1 MENIICI
8 FIFPTGG
15 IQFRMNN
22 SDFNSKRIVRM
33 FIMSVC
39 NIKPSDIAREL
50 HLSDSFVRKHL
61 EGVRYCMLVDKYLTA
76 LFFGFL
82 DEGGNNG

>member
-1 MENIICI
+1 MENIYI
-8 FIFPTGG
+8 IFPTGG
-15 IQFRMNN
+15 FQIRMND
-22 SDFNSKRIVRM
+22 SDFNAKRIVRT

-39 NIKPSDIAREL
+39 NVKTTDIAREL

-61 EGVRYCMLVDKYLTA
+61 EGVRYCILVDKYLTA

-82 DEGGNNG
+82 DEGENNG

>member
-1 MENIICI
+1 MLFRSKI
-8 FIFPTGG
+8 
-15 IQFRMNN
+15 RMND
-22 SDFNSKRIVRM
+22 SDFNAKRIVRM

-61 EGVRYCMLVDKYLTA
+61 EGVRYCILVDKYLTA